1 MAWLVPKAVFDG
13 TRLRERT
20 ALHVVDEVV
29 ADLVPVSELPD
40 PEAAELTDRIVGPGL
55 LDIQVNGGGG
65 VMLNNAPAPSGVR
78 AIAETHRR
86 LGTSRIFP
94 TVITDRFEVTEKAA
108 LAVLSEF
115 GRSGVA
121 GIHIEGPHINP
132 LRRGAHRAEFIRPFD
147 ARTRA
152 LLETLRNHE
161 LPVLLTL
168 APECV
173 DPGEIARLTS
183 MGIVVSAGHTAASAA
198 QVRAALREG
207 LRCFTH
213 LFNGMPPMTS
223 RNPGVVGTA
232 INSEAWCSIVA
243 DGHHVDDAMCAL
255 AIRARPRKDRMIV
268 VSDAMAATGGPDRFD
283 LHGETIRV
291 SGGRLVNSE
300 GSLAGARIDLKTSVE
315 RLIAHVGLPIEDA
328 LAMATTYPRALMG
341 FPDVSIVGQNA
352 QDLSWIDP
360 NGRSRP
366 DGRLGRVFPFDDV
379 G

>member
-13 TRLRERT
+13 TRLHERT
-20 ALHVVDEVV
+20 ALHIVDDAV
-29 ADLVPVSELPD
+29 AGLVPISAAPD
-40 PEAAELTDRIVGPGL
+40 PGATEFTDRIVGPGL

-65 VMLNNAPAPSGVR
+65 VMLNNVPTPSGVR
-78 AIAETHRR
+78 AIAEAHRR
-86 LGTSRIFP
+86 LGTSRILP
-94 TVITDRFEVTEKAA
+94 TVITDRFEVTERAA
-108 LAVLSEF
+108 LAVLSQF
-115 GRSGVA
+115 GRCGVA

-132 LRRGAHRAEFIRPFD
+132 ARRGAHRAELVRPFD

-152 LLETLRNHE
+152 LLETLRSHE

-173 DPGEIARLTS
+173 EPGEIARLTS
-183 MGIVVSAGHTAASAA
+183 MGIVVSAGHTAANAT

-223 RNPGVVGTA
+223 RDPGVVGTA
-232 INSEAWCSIVA
+232 INSDAWCSIVA

-268 VSDAMAATGGPDRFD
+268 VSDAMAATGGPDRFE
-283 LHGETIRV
+283 LYGETIRV
-291 SGGRLVNSE
+291 RRGRLVNSE
-300 GSLAGARIDLKTSVE
+300 GSLAGAHIDLKTSVE
-315 RLIAHVGLPIEDA
+315 RLIAHVGLPAEDA
-328 LAMATTYPRALMG
+328 LAMATTHPRALMG

-352 QDLSWIDP
+352 RDLSYIDS
-360 NGRSRP
+360 NEESRHGAAGP
-366 DGRLGRVFPFDDV
+366 ELRRQ
-379 G
+379 

>member
-20 ALHVVDEVV
+20 ALHVVDDAVTG
-29 ADLVPVSELPD
+29 LVPVSELPE
-40 PEAAELTDRIVGPGL
+40 PEAVELTDRIVGPGL

-65 VMLNNAPAPSGVR
+65 VMLNNSPTQSGVR
-78 AIAETHRR
+78 AIAEAHRR
-86 LGTSRIFP
+86 LGTSWMFP
-94 TVITDRFEVTEKAA
+94 TVITDRFEVTEAAA
-108 LAVLSEF
+108 LAVLSEY

-173 DPGEIARLTS
+173 EPGEIARLVS
-183 MGIVVSAGHTAASAA
+183 MGIVVSAGHTAANAA

-213 LFNGMPPMTS
+213 LFNGMPPMIS

-255 AIRARPRKDRMIV
+255 AVRARPRKDRMIV
-268 VSDAMAATGGPDRFD
+268 VSDAMAATGGPDRFE
-283 LHGETIRV
+283 LHGETIQA

-300 GSLAGARIDLKTSVE
+300 GSLAGAHIDLKTSVE
-315 RLIAHVGLPIEDA
+315 RLIGHVGLPAEDA
-328 LAMATTYPRALMG
+328 LAMATTHPRALMG
-341 FPDVSIVGQNA
+341 FADVSIAGHKA
-352 QDLSWIDP
+352 QDLTYIESNDKSQRGTAR
-360 NGRSRP
+360 NCG
-366 DGRLGRVFPFDDV
+366 DNK
-379 G
+379 

>member
-13 TRLRERT
+13 TRLCERT
-20 ALHVVDEVV
+20 ALHVVDGAV
-29 ADLVPVSELPD
+29 AGLVPVSELPD
-40 PEAAELTDRIVGPGL
+40 REAAEFTDRIVGPGL

-65 VMLNNAPAPSGVR
+65 VMLNNSPTPSGVR
-78 AIAETHRR
+78 AIAEAHRR
-86 LGTSRIFP
+86 LGTSRVFP
-94 TVITDRFEVTEKAA
+94 TVITDRFEVTERAA

-115 GRSGVA
+115 GRNGVA

-152 LLETLRNHE
+152 LLETLRKHE

-173 DPGEIARLTS
+173 EPGDIARLTS
-183 MGIVVSAGHTAASAA
+183 MGIVVSAGHTAANAA

-223 RNPGVVGTA
+223 RNPGVAGTA
-232 INSEAWCSIVA
+232 INSEAWCSIIA

-255 AIRARPRKDRMIV
+255 AIRARPRRDRMIV
-268 VSDAMAATGGPDRFD
+268 VSDAMATTGGPDRFE
-283 LHGETIRV
+283 LYGETIRAR
-291 SGGRLVNSE
+291 GGRLVNSE
-300 GSLAGARIDLKTSVE
+300 GSLAGAHIDLKTSVE

-328 LAMATTYPRALMG
+328 WAMATTHPRALMG
-341 FPDVSIVGQNA
+341 FPEVSIVGQNV
-352 QDLSWIDP
+352 QDLSCIDP
-360 NGRSRP
+360 NERSRHGMRGLP
-366 DGRLGRVFPFDDV
+366 LSRE
-379 G
+379 